1 MGDAAGRRVVRLTY
15 SVDLDA
21 PLAAV
26 WRATTDLR
34 VVSHISWPWVVIR
47 PGRNG
52 ARQRLGGN
60 ATVRA
65 DYWIFGIIPT
75 GTWTLRVRQWQPP
88 DCWSEEITCLP
99 YRHWQHTHR
108 YEPSGLGTRYT
119 DIIELEPRPWLPL
132 SVLFIRLL
140 WRTRQARLRRF
151 FRRPGSSSF
160 SVQRSK
166 S

>member
-1 MGDAAGRRVVRLTY
+1 MRGAAGRRVVRMTY
-15 SVDLDA
+15 SVGLNA
-21 PLAAV
+21 PVAVV
-26 WRATTDLR
+26 WRAATDLR

-47 PGRNG
+47 PGGHG
-52 ARQRLGGN
+52 ARQRLGGD

-65 DYWIFGIIPT
+65 DYCIFGVIPT

-88 DCWSEEITCLP
+88 ECWAEEITCLP
-99 YRHWQHTHR
+99 YRRWRHTHR
-108 YEPSGLGTRYT
+108 YEPTGTGTRYT
-119 DIIELEPRPWLPL
+119 DVIELEPRPWLPL

-151 FRRPGSSSF
+151 FRRGQSSTFTVLS
-160 SVQRSK
+160 SK